1 MYAPIIEIGWQAR
14 RFILFLMRDLFLL
27 PFDIALVFGVNF
39 DFLGDL
45 RISDRRP
52 SPRQRHQPG
61 IRDPRTPQQ
70 VLQRVFVCNAL
81 AQYALAFV
89 RRKHFWIDPTRSEPL
104 KLAYYR
110 FAFAFEL
117 PPTQVIDHA

>member
-45 RISDRRP
+45 RISNRRP

-61 IRDPRTPQQ
+61 ERDPWTPQQ
-70 VLQRVFVCNAL
+70 VLQSVLVCNAL
-81 AQYALAFV
+81 AQYALALL
-89 RRKHFWIDPTRSEPL
+89 RGNHFWFDLT
-104 KLAYYR
+104 
-110 FAFAFEL
+110 
-117 PPTQVIDHA
+117 